1 MAKKDSSR
9 WAKPKDAYTESSLRE
24 EAVPYVSFQA
34 GKPVQMSEP
43 SIVRTTLEDQ
53 ALRPSGKTDWE
64 LLDRMTDQ
72 DIAAR
77 VAADPDAA
85 DIAEVDWSKATWVKP
100 QPKTPITLYV
110 NPDVIDFFK
119 VGGRGYQTRMNAVL
133 TLYMRAHHGQPPW
146 VTKTAT
152 ASQR

>member
-1 MAKKDSSR
+1 MAKKGSRR

-24 EAVPYVSFQA
+24 EGVPYVSFQA
-34 GKPVQMSEP
+34 GKQAPMSEP

-64 LLDRMTDQ
+64 LLDRMTDA

-77 VAADPDAA
+77 VATDPDAA
-85 DIAEVDWSKATWVKP
+85 DVAEVDWSKATWVKP

-110 NPDVIDFFK
+110 NPDVIEFFK

-133 TLYMRAHHGQPPW
+133 TLYMRAHKGNPPW
-146 VTKTAT
+146 VSKPMKAG
-152 ASQR
+152 A